1 MKIINIKFNFKLFI
15 LIICTLIVIL
25 SVIFLTN
32 IFSNNTIVLNDENY
46 VSILK
51 EVHDFPSKYIDK
63 KIKMSG
69 YVFRANDFNENQF
82 VTARDMIVSENDY
95 RIVGFL
101 CESENIKNYENN
113 VWIEVFRNNKIKRLS
128 WTNANC

>member
-1 MKIINIKFNFKLFI
+1 MKIINIKFNLKLFI
-15 LIICTLIVIL
+15 LIICTLIITL
-25 SVIFLTN
+25 SIIFLTN
-32 IFSNNTIVLNDENY
+32 IFSNNTIVLNEENY
-46 VSILK
+46 ISILK

-69 YVFRANDFNENQF
+69 YVFRANDFKNNQF

-113 VWIEVFRNNKIKRLS
+113 VWIEVSRNNKIKRLS
-128 WTNANC
+128 WTDANC